1 MGNNIINN
9 VGFISGFGPLVR
21 GAKFVN
27 AFSGNTS
34 GTVDIY
40 TCPAGKKA
48 LITQVMGISSPIM
61 TGGLQLKISGNYYNF
76 TAPNTIWG
84 NVSTNSFGIVIN
96 PGEGLSFSV
105 NSNPGGNLWARIMEM
120 DISTPIYTA
129 RLLSLAAGDNTIFTV
144 GAGKTAITLDTLGG
158 AYVNGSGGIYKNFSG
173 ASRSIKVYH
182 VPNGGSSGTANQ
194 YFQNT
199 AVANSSGVVV
209 PSVPSSMNS
218 GDSIVINTDASTAT
232 QWVYMTYYEI

>member
-9 VGFISGFGPLVR
+9 TGFISGFGPLVR

-27 AFSGNTS
+27 AFSGSTS
-34 GTVDIY
+34 GTVDFY

-48 LITQVMGISSPIM
+48 LITQTMGISSPIM
-61 TGGLQLKISGNYYNF
+61 TGGLQIKVGGTYYNI
-76 TAPNTIWG
+76 TAPNTGWG
-84 NVSTNSFGIVIN
+84 NIATNSFGIVLN
-96 PGEGLSFSV
+96 AGESLSFTV
-105 NSNPGGNLWARIMEM
+105 NSNAGGNLWARVMEM

-129 RLLSLAAGDNTIFTV
+129 RLLSLSAGDNTIFTV
-144 GAGKTAITLDTLGG
+144 SPGKTAITLDTLGG
-158 AYVNGSGGIYKNFSG
+158 VYVNGSGGLYKNFSG
-173 ASRSIKVYH
+173 ASRSIKVFH
-182 VPNGGSSGTANQ
+182 VPNGGSSGTSNQ

-209 PSVPSSMNS
+209 PSVPVSMNA

>member
-1 MGNNIINN
+1 
-9 VGFISGFGPLVR
+9 
-21 GAKFVN
+21 
-27 AFSGNTS
+27 
-34 GTVDIY
+34 
-40 TCPAGKKA
+40 
-48 LITQVMGISSPIM
+48 
-61 TGGLQLKISGNYYNF
+61 
-76 TAPNTIWG
+76 
-84 NVSTNSFGIVIN
+84 
-96 PGEGLSFSV
+96 
-105 NSNPGGNLWARIMEM
+105 MEM
-120 DISTPIYTA
+120 DISTPIFTA

-158 AYVNGSGGIYKNFSG
+158 VYVNGSGGLYKNFSG

-182 VPNGGSSGTANQ
+182 IPNGGSSGTGNQ

-209 PSVPSSMNS
+209 PSVPVSMNA

>member
-76 TAPNTIWG
+76 TPPNTIWG

-96 PGEGLSFSV
+96 PGEGLSFTV

-129 RLLSLAAGDNTIFTV
+129 RLLSLASGDNTIFTV

-209 PSVPSSMNS
+209 PSVPASMNS

>member
-27 AFSGNTS
+27 AFPGNTS
-34 GTVDIY
+34 ETDDIY

-96 PGEGLSFSV
+96 PGEGLSFTV

>member
-96 PGEGLSFSV
+96 PGEGLSFTV

-173 ASRSIKVYH
+173 SSRSIKVYH

>member
-1 MGNNIINN
+1 MGNNVINN

-27 AFSGNTS
+27 AFSGSTS

-48 LITQVMGISSPIM
+48 FITQVMGISSPIM
-61 TGGLQLKISGNYYNF
+61 TGALQLKVSGNYYNF
-76 TAPNTIWG
+76 TALNTAWG

-96 PGEGLSFSV
+96 AGEGLSFTV
-105 NSNPGGNLWARIMEM
+105 NSNAGGNLWARVMEM

-144 GAGKTAITLDTLGG
+144 NPGKTAITLDTLGQV
-158 AYVNGSGGIYKNFSG
+158 YVNGSGGIYKNFSG
-173 ASRSIKVYH
+173 ASRNIKVYH
-182 VPNGGSSGTANQ
+182 VPNGSSSGTGNQ

-209 PSVPSSMNS
+209 PSVPASMNA
-218 GDSIVINTDASTAT
+218 GDSIVINTDAATAT

>member
-1 MGNNIINN
+1 MGNNVINN

-96 PGEGLSFSV
+96 PGEGLSFTV

-120 DISTPIYTA
+120 DISTIVYSFLWLFSLFSLNPY
-129 RLLSLAAGDNTIFTV
+129 RLP
-144 GAGKTAITLDTLGG
+144 TLR
-158 AYVNGSGGIYKNFSG
+158 VFS
-173 ASRSIKVYH
+173 
-182 VPNGGSSGTANQ
+182 
-194 YFQNT
+194 
-199 AVANSSGVVV
+199 
-209 PSVPSSMNS
+209 
-218 GDSIVINTDASTAT
+218 
-232 QWVYMTYYEI
+232 